1 MSLQISKAVREKRP
15 ARILICGP
23 SGSGKTFTA
32 LRIAHGLAGEKGR
45 ILLLDTERGSAKLY
59 SDVCEFDT
67 ADLPDC
73 QYDTYIK
80 AVKEAA
86 ELKYDVLVVDSASHA
101 WSDLLDQHNK
111 MQGNSFANW
120 GKIGGKYDELV
131 RTLVNYPYHIIV
143 TCRAKMKYE
152 QNDKKQ
158 VMPIGLDPIM
168 RDGFEYEFDLYGMID
183 IDHNMTIRKT
193 RIEQFADKIIN
204 KPGATLGYDIATWLA
219 GGVDAPRATRTQR
232 NEPTETIKVWRYKID
247 SANPETLPKIV
258 EYLSKEEIAK
268 HVNFAEGVHISTV
281 ELKPLEN
288 YLI

>member
-1 MSLQISKAVREKRP
+1 MALQIAKAVRQKRP

-23 SGSGKTFTA
+23 SGSGKTMTA
-32 LRIAHGLAGEKGR
+32 LRIAHGLCPEGGR

-59 SDVCEFDT
+59 SNVCDFDT
-67 ADLPDC
+67 ADLPDYH
-73 QYDTYIK
+73 YDTYIN
-80 AVKEAA
+80 AVNEAA
-86 ELKYDVLVVDSASHA
+86 ELGYDVLVVDSASHA
-101 WSDLLDQHNK
+101 WAELLDQHNK

-131 RTLVNYPYHIIV
+131 KTLVNYPKHIIV

-158 VMPIGLDPIM
+158 VTPIGLDPIM

-204 KPGATLGYDIATWLA
+204 KPGATLGHDIAEWLNA
-219 GGVDAPRATRTQR
+219 GADVPEAPKAPKVQ
-232 NEPTETIKVWRYKID
+232 KVWRYKID

-258 EYLSKEEIAK
+258 KLLEENAEYVTYADGIHVSTKEFK
-268 HVNFAEGVHISTV
+268 QLVNYRV
-281 ELKPLEN
+281 
-288 YLI
+288 

>member
-1 MSLQISKAVREKRP
+1 MALQITKAVREKRP

-23 SGSGKTFTA
+23 SGSGKTMTA
-32 LRIAHGLAGEKGR
+32 LRIAHGLAGEKGK

-59 SDVCEFDT
+59 STVCDFDT
-67 ADLPDC
+67 AELPDYA
-73 QYDTYIK
+73 YDTYIEGIR
-80 AVKEAA
+80 EAA
-86 ELKYDVLVVDSASHA
+86 EHKYDVLIVDSASHA
-101 WSDLLDQHNK
+101 WAELLDQHNK

-120 GKIGGKYDELV
+120 GKIGGKYEQLV
-131 RTLVNYPYHIIV
+131 QALVTYPRHIIV

-158 VMPIGLDPIM
+158 VTPIGLDPIM

-204 KPGATLGYDIATWLA
+204 KPGATLGVDIAAWLD
-219 GGVDAPRATRTQR
+219 GGIDVEGKPAAKVT
-232 NEPTETIKVWRYKID
+232 KVWRYKID

-258 EYLSKEEIAK
+258 KLLEENAEYVSYADGIHVSTKEFK
-268 HVNFAEGVHISTV
+268 QLV
-281 ELKPLEN
+281 N
-288 YLI
+288 YLV